1 MRLRFGVLLCLL
13 LAIAAAGCRKALEPV
28 TDDNQAPET
37 WITAAPQDTVR
48 WRDESGFPLSLPQL
62 PVRFH
67 LYWAGSDRDGAIAGY
82 YFAVVETIPV
92 PDEGLPLPNLPGP
105 RARDYRFTDK
115 SDSIFI
121 FSTSEQLNERQHA
134 FFVYAV
140 DDKGKPDPTP
150 ARFTFRA
157 YDRFPPLAIIEE
169 FRAVGTVYSLGA
181 GGGVQANLET
191 KFVTDSFEVSR
202 PIPRDTVASSSVL
215 TVRWRGEPTIPST
228 IVQGYRY
235 KLDEPDFNSVDSS
248 VHTVSYNTGIA
259 GDVIAPGKKVF
270 RLRAIGQ
277 SGWRGEATRY
287 FQMNYAPDT
296 WFVGPDINDPVQGW
310 QTELRNGVAWRYYR
324 DVPAWPVSI
333 PNTQLSADSV
343 NLLPALRPER
353 KTFFEFYG
361 DRVFARSEG
370 DTVHLNSRVVFPGGG
385 FDRDSPYN
393 VKVGF
398 DPETPP
404 GVVTTIGP
412 PNGSPVA
419 FRSLLA
425 TKLQEPE
432 TTPGGSAERAEAQ
445 FIRPSENL
453 AYPVFDAASPY
464 RSLRISEY
472 QGMRNSGKVYV
483 LLKAEDGDGAVDQR
497 VSQAGGAAAV
507 ADRVDGIPGAGPP
520 SAEDLQLRSKI
531 LTFYVNYAPSLV
543 TAGQNPPV
551 SNRTIT
557 QRINYTFAMPATD
570 IDPFDF
576 ASTTGGDAVG
586 GPQVASP
593 VLRRTFTLI
602 GRTTAGNDTTVIIAN
617 RLNNQASFAYTFPAW
632 VANGPWILRVQL
644 CDCLD
649 CETKFEHGRC
659 VVTDIP
665 ITLALPEPA
674 FAPEHSLPAP
684 SSSADQRP
692 GSREAVS
699 RRP

>member
-1 MRLRFGVLLCLL
+1 M
-13 LAIAAAGCRKALEPV
+13 

-48 WRDESGFPLSLPQL
+48 WRDESGFPLSLPLL

-67 LYWAGSDRDGAIAGY
+67 LYWAGSDRDGAVAGY
-82 YFAVVETIPV
+82 YFAVVETTAV
-92 PDEGLPLPNLPGP
+92 PEEGQFLPNLPGP
-105 RARDYRFTDK
+105 KARDYRFTPK

-121 FSTSEQLNERQHA
+121 FSTSEQLNERQHS
-134 FFVYAV
+134 FFVYSV

-169 FRAVGTVYSLGA
+169 AKAVGTVYSLTA
-181 GGGVQANLET
+181 GGGVVPSLET
-191 KFVTDSFEVSR
+191 KFITDSFEVSR

-215 TVRWRGEPTIPST
+215 TFRWRGEPTIPST

-235 KLDEPDFNSVDSS
+235 KLDEADFNSVDSS
-248 VHTVSYNTGIA
+248 VHQVTYNTGVG
-259 GDVIAPGKKVF
+259 GDVIAAGKKVF

-277 SGWRGEATRY
+277 SGWRGESTRY

-296 WFVGPDINDPVQGW
+296 WFVGPDVNDPVQGW
-310 QTELRNGVAWRYYR
+310 QTEFRNGVAWRRYI
-324 DVPAWPVSI
+324 DVPTWPVTI

-370 DTVHLNSRVVFPGGG
+370 DTVHMNSRVVFPGGG
-385 FDRDSPYN
+385 FDRDSRYS

-398 DPETPP
+398 DPETPA
-404 GVVTTIGP
+404 GIVTQPSG

-419 FRSLLA
+419 FRSLIA

-432 TTPGGSAERAEAQ
+432 TTPGGSAETAEAQ

-464 RSLRISEY
+464 RSLKISEY

-497 VSQAGGAAAV
+497 VTQAGGAVAV
-507 ADRVDGIPGAGPP
+507 ADRVDGVPGAGSP
-520 SAEDLQLRSKI
+520 SAEDLLLRSKI
-531 LTFYVNYAPSLV
+531 LTFYVNYAPALSS
-543 TAGQNPPV
+543 AGQNPPV

-576 ASTTGGDAVG
+576 GSTTGGDAIG
-586 GPQVASP
+586 GPQVPSP
-593 VLRRTFTLI
+593 VLRRTLTLI
-602 GRTTAGNDTTVIIAN
+602 GQTTEGRDTSVVIAD
-617 RLNNQASFAYTFPAW
+617 RLNNQQNFAYTFPSW
-632 VANGPWILRVQL
+632 VANGAWILRVQL

-665 ITLALPEPA
+665 ITLALP
-674 FAPEHSLPAP
+674 APVVAQEHIVPAP
-684 SSSADQRP
+684 SSSTDQRP
-692 GSREAVS
+692 GSREAAS